1 MLTAEAYTRALPQ
14 HTGDRQSQ
22 DVTLG
27 YRPRPDSLD
36 EAVSAFCHLIKR
48 PAPFSHHS
56 LFDDS
61 EDTSAVLELDNK
73 NIKLA
78 CDLLMQRDFVDIVS
92 SSVSRKPK
100 LTLFKHC
107 LVPKFDPKADYR
119 SLAADL
125 QSVLSNLKEQF
136 PDHKPSCHTDS
147 HSHDASSHRDVE

>member
-14 HTGDRQSQ
+14 LTGNKHSQ
-22 DVTLG
+22 NVKLG

-36 EAVSAFCHLIKR
+36 EAVSAFCALIKR
-48 PAPFSHHS
+48 PAPFNHS
-56 LFDDS
+56 LFDDC
-61 EDTSAVLELDNK
+61 EDTSAALELDNK

-78 CDLLMQRDFVDIVS
+78 CDLLMQVDFVDIVS

-100 LTLFKHC
+100 LTLFDLC

-125 QSVLSNLKEQF
+125 QSVLINLKGRF
-136 PDHKPSCHTDS
+136 PNHQPSRHTDS
-147 HSHDASSHRDVE
+147 HISDVSSHKDVE